1 MVKVLRIIY
10 TQGIRNNDICLRV
23 LVEKNAIQFN
33 IKNRFTLG
41 FLKMIKI
48 RPAVTSDIPQLVLLL
63 EALFSIEA
71 DFLIDYDKQATGL
84 ELLINSSEDC
94 VWVAEV
100 GGIDQ
105 VVGMCSIQTM
115 ISTAEGGLVGVVE
128 DLIVSVEYRQQG
140 IATKLL
146 SEAIRWAKEHG
157 LKRLQLLA
165 DKNNVDALAFYHTQ
179 NWQKT
184 QLIGLRYVGAE
195 LLLI

>member
-1 MVKVLRIIY
+1 
-10 TQGIRNNDICLRV
+10 
-23 LVEKNAIQFN
+23 
-33 IKNRFTLG
+33 
-41 FLKMIKI
+41 MIKI

-63 EALFSIEA
+63 EALFFIEA

-84 ELLINSSEDC
+84 ELLINSSKDC

-100 GGIDQ
+100 VGTDQ

-115 ISTAEGGLVGVVE
+115 ISTAEGGLVGLLE

-184 QLIGLRYVGAE
+184 QLIGLRYVGSE

>member
-1 MVKVLRIIY
+1 
-10 TQGIRNNDICLRV
+10 
-23 LVEKNAIQFN
+23 
-33 IKNRFTLG
+33 
-41 FLKMIKI
+41 MIKI

-84 ELLINSSEDC
+84 ELLINSSKDC
-94 VWVAEV
+94 VWVVEV
-100 GGIDQ
+100 VGIDQ

-184 QLIGLRYVGAE
+184 QLIGLRYVDSE

>member
-1 MVKVLRIIY
+1 MSDHSDLANSAKNRHNSFLNK
-10 TQGIRNNDICLRV
+10 GIHNNDICLRV

-41 FLKMIKI
+41 FLKLIKI

-84 ELLINSSEDC
+84 DLLINSSKDC

-128 DLIVSVEYRQQG
+128 DLI
-140 IATKLL
+140 
-146 SEAIRWAKEHG
+146 
-157 LKRLQLLA
+157 
-165 DKNNVDALAFYHTQ
+165 
-179 NWQKT
+179 
-184 QLIGLRYVGAE
+184 GLRYVGSE